1 MLETMETR
9 KVQLYVTER
18 QYRLLKQR
26 ADKRGSIAA
35 VVRDLIDQ
43 SAIPADAEA
52 DPFFQHVIAE
62 KEGSGEPYDAQE
74 AKRDLYQR
82 PA

>member
-1 MLETMETR
+1 
-9 KVQLYVTER
+9 LYVTER

-26 ADKRGSIAA
+26 AGTRGSIAA

-43 SAIPADAEA
+43 SAAPVEVEH
-52 DPFFQHVIAE
+52 DPFFRHVMTP
-62 KEGSGEPYDAQE
+62 KDGSGGTYEAEDA
-74 AKRDLYQR
+74 KNDLHRR